1 MNWHILF
8 SISFHKKTWHLTDQN
23 QTRKFKP
30 NKLNRES
37 GEIIPNGRPRLKI
50 AMTSIENPIEIGLE
64 RVGNRY
70 EAKFYCSRVSNEF
83 FGFKLF
89 NTL

>member
-23 QTRKFKP
+23 QTRKCIAK
-30 NKLNRES
+30 KLNRES

-50 AMTSIENPIEIGLE
+50 AMTSIEKPIEIGLH
-64 RVGNRY
+64 RVGNRWVGLPM
-70 EAKFYCSRVSNEF
+70 K
-83 FGFKLF
+83 
-89 NTL
+89 